1 MNIEKMK
8 NELDI
13 LKEKKNKIDILFF
26 FENDT
31 EIIKEELYY
40 TNKEDIINY
49 YNEKIKLKNE
59 NKDYKIKYLLYYK
72 LNLDIDTLNKTNYN
86 IKNNLYAFKM
96 YSDLE
101 DLNMEDLINNKDI
114 NRFENTDSLL
124 FFINEKNKKK
134 ISKNK
139 TKKNIKK

>member
-13 LKEKKNKIDILFF
+13 LKKKKKKIDILFF